1 MALSESTAAELRLA
15 QTGAAEALKRLA
27 AILLDLSVDQFKEVD
42 EAVHAEVGQLS
53 AIIRRVAQ
61 TPS

>member
-1 MALSESTAAELRLA
+1 MVLSESAAAELRLA

-27 AILLDLSVDQFKEVD
+27 AMLQDLSLHQFKEID
-42 EAVHAEVGQLS
+42 EAVRAEVGQLS
-53 AIIRRVAQ
+53 AIIRGAAQ